1 MGSPTIPNHQVMQ
14 LIEQEHATPPS
25 RLGMSPSS
33 SSSST
38 SSYIDR
44 PERPPAIFTT
54 APSRASTPLVRSPP
68 SGGSSQSTR
77 HTELRSPS
85 TPSTPTRQPSF
96 PANISQLSLDRSPS
110 NIPPRPASPVN
121 SPSIHKSLNTLDAK
135 MITRDIERSIQ
146 RSTSSKDRDDLL
158 NSPTSMITPNFSS
171 ITNENSDVW
180 QALCVRVLP
189 LFNGEGVKGAIEDLN
204 ELLRRCLTD
213 PVSPNLHR
221 DIEALLRD
229 GMFTLNAKLFGV
241 SDEKLMDRLVE
252 QWSFFFGNV
261 LPYFEATFLP
271 LRIDVRYV
279 SIDDM
284 EYWNVRNMAL
294 QSFRDHVIL
303 PLIKRLEDVFGKL
316 FTDFESSQN
325 PAATAAK
332 MLQMTSLLASVPDHS
347 LEIDRI
353 LTKLKANWKVLM
365 NKGNRRGFVGA
376 RPHKFSNDRI
386 FGSVP

>member
-1 MGSPTIPNHQVMQ
+1 VENHEFFKKADSVDFLFLPFQYNADMASPTAPNNQVTQ
-14 LIEQEHATPPS
+14 IIEQGLSISPS

-38 SSYIDR
+38 SSFIER
-44 PERPPAIFTT
+44 TERPPAILTT
-54 APSRASTPLVRSPP
+54 PSKASTPLVRSPP
-68 SGGSSQSTR
+68 SGGGSQSNR

-110 NIPPRPASPVN
+110 SIPPRPTSPVN
-121 SPSIHKSLNTLDAK
+121 SPSIHKSLNALDAK

-146 RSTSSKDRDDLL
+146 RSTASKDRDDLL
-158 NSPTSMITPNFSS
+158 NSPTSMIIPNYSS
-171 ITNENSDVW
+171 LINENSDVW
-180 QALCVRVLP
+180 QALCIRVLP
-189 LFNGEGVKGAIEDLN
+189 LFNGEGVNGAIEDLN
-204 ELLRRCLTD
+204 ELFRRCLTE
-213 PVSPNLHR
+213 PISPNLHR

-271 LRIDVRYV
+271 LRTDVRYA

-294 QSFRDHVIL
+294 QSFRDYVIL
-303 PLIKRLEDVFGKL
+303 PLIKRLEGNDIHFTMHVCGISLITYFL
-316 FTDFESSQN
+316 FC
-325 PAATAAK
+325 
-332 MLQMTSLLASVPDHS
+332 M
-347 LEIDRI
+347 
-353 LTKLKANWKVLM
+353 
-365 NKGNRRGFVGA
+365 
-376 RPHKFSNDRI
+376 
-386 FGSVP
+386 

>member
-1 MGSPTIPNHQVMQ
+1 MFALEDVLLFAMSYSLQGRFGNHAIHVQKTDTFSTAENPLHLLLTMASPTIPNHQVTQ
-14 LIEQEHATPPS
+14 LIEQEQATPPS

-44 PERPPAIFTT
+44 VDRAERPPAILTT
-54 APSRASTPLVRSPP
+54 APSRTSTPVVRSPP
-68 SGGSSQSTR
+68 SGGSSQSNR

-96 PANISQLSLDRSPS
+96 PGNISQLSLDRSPS
-110 NIPPRPASPVN
+110 SIPQRPASPVN
-121 SPSIHKSLNTLDAK
+121 SPSIHKSLNALDAK
-135 MITRDIERSIQ
+135 LITRDIERSIQ

-158 NSPTSMITPNFSS
+158 NSPTNMITPNFSS

-271 LRIDVRYV
+271 LRIDVRYA
-279 SIDDM
+279 SIDDK

-303 PLIKRLEDVFGKL
+303 PLIKRLEGTL
-316 FTDFESSQN
+316 Y
-325 PAATAAK
+325 
-332 MLQMTSLLASVPDHS
+332 
-347 LEIDRI
+347 
-353 LTKLKANWKVLM
+353 
-365 NKGNRRGFVGA
+365 
-376 RPHKFSNDRI
+376 
-386 FGSVP
+386 

>member
-1 MGSPTIPNHQVMQ
+1 
-14 LIEQEHATPPS
+14 
-25 RLGMSPSS
+25 MSPSS
-33 SSSST
+33 SISSA
-38 SSYIDR
+38 SSYT
-44 PERPPAIFTT
+44 ERPLAINTASGSRTPA
-54 APSRASTPLVRSPP
+54 PLVRSPP
-68 SGGSSQSTR
+68 SGGSSQSNR
-77 HTELRSPS
+77 HNELRSPS
-85 TPSTPTRQPSF
+85 APPTPTRQPSF
-96 PANISQLSLDRSPS
+96 SANISQLSLDRSTS
-110 NIPPRPASPVN
+110 YAPPRPTSPVN
-121 SPSIHKSLNTLDAK
+121 SPSIHKSLNALDAK

-146 RSTSSKDRDDLL
+146 RSTSSKDRDDLI
-158 NSPTSMITPNFSS
+158 NSPTGTVVQNMSS
-171 ITNENSDVW
+171 IVNENNDVW

-189 LFNGEGVKGAIEDLN
+189 LFNGEGVKGTIEDLN
-204 ELLRRCLTD
+204 ELLRRCLKD
-213 PVSPNLHR
+213 PLSFNLHR

-261 LPYFEATFLP
+261 LPYFEAIFLP
-271 LRIDVRYV
+271 LRTDVRYA

-284 EYWNVRNMAL
+284 EIWNVRNMAL

-303 PLIKRLEDVFGKL
+303 PLIKRLEDVFEKL

-347 LEIDRI
+347 QEIDRI

-376 RPHKFSNDRI
+376 RTPKFSGDRI
-386 FGSVP
+386 FGSVS